1 MSRHSKRNTA
11 SSFFTTFER
20 TLLKKDYG
28 TLKGRLGAAS
38 FRPFDACKLCL
49 ARSRDPVV
57 CPSKGDLFCR
67 ECIMENLLSQRQEI
81 KRFEK
86 ELERKKRDEEEI
98 EVLEDEQVKERA
110 VRDFEEVQMGLSLA
124 KPGAVENVVGR
135 KDGKV
140 VIEEVTRGEK
150 RKFELD
156 EEELMRIARE
166 DREKAKKALTEEKV
180 LTMVNPLTLD
190 CCIQKRSFEFLG
202 SVFDP
207 VNRTIGPFNPRKET
221 FPNLS
226 SVRPRQHA
234 SSFPEVPYPS
244 ELLRRSTR

>member
-1 MSRHSKRNTA
+1 
-11 SSFFTTFER
+11 
-20 TLLKKDYG
+20 
-28 TLKGRLGAAS
+28 
-38 FRPFDACKLCL
+38 
-49 ARSRDPVV
+49 
-57 CPSKGDLFCR
+57 
-67 ECIMENLLSQRQEI
+67 MENLLSQRQEI

-150 RKFELD
+150 RMFELD

-180 LTMVNPLTLD
+180 LAMVNPLTLD

>member
-38 FRPFDACKLCL
+38 FRAFDACKLCL

-81 KRFEK
+81 KRYEK
-86 ELERKKRDEEEI
+86 ELDRKKREEEES
-98 EVLEDEQVKERA
+98 EVLEDAQVQERA
-110 VRDFEEVQMGLSLA
+110 VREFELVQMGLSLA
-124 KPGAVENVVGR
+124 KPGAVGNVVGR
-135 KDGKV
+135 DNGKIV
-140 VIEEVTRGEK
+140 VEEKTGEK

-180 LTMVNPLTLD
+180 
-190 CCIQKRSFEFLG
+190 S
-202 SVFDP
+202 
-207 VNRTIGPFNPRKET
+207 
-221 FPNLS
+221 
-226 SVRPRQHA
+226 
-234 SSFPEVPYPS
+234 SSF
-244 ELLRRSTR
+244 